1 MRLLLALGDAG
12 VLRNGVWILDMATK
26 SQIFQQSLDANKRFL
41 MDRTVTLFD
50 YKKGFANGTGT
61 LFKIANRVLIATAA
75 HVIVGN
81 PNGRLWPA
89 TEKTRHESEG
99 FPAYAS
105 FARHPTLDVGYLE
118 VSPEG
123 AENYF
128 GDRVF
133 ANIADIAV
141 VGTGRENKSVIV
153 VGAPAEHID
162 VQKHDNRTG
171 SIGAKVL
178 FYWTVPPLV
187 ADWPD
192 VSTDLLDVNNDFVVE
207 YPTDDQ
213 MAAEGFPPINLPH
226 PGGISGGGIW
236 DQGFDVG
243 AVWTPHSTKLVA
255 IQSSWYPKSR
265 HLRAIQIH
273 HWLRMLYRDFH
284 DLRDSIEATHG
295 SGPWQIT

>member
-1 MRLLLALGDAG
+1 
-12 VLRNGVWILDMATK
+12 
-26 SQIFQQSLDANKRFL
+26 

-50 YKKGFANGTGT
+50 YKKDFANGTGT

-89 TEKTRHESEG
+89 TEETRHESEG
-99 FPAYAS
+99 FPAYSS
-105 FARHPTLDVGYLE
+105 FARHPTLDVGYIE
-118 VSPEG
+118 VSQDG
-123 AENYF
+123 AKKYF

-133 ANIADIAV
+133 ATIEDIAV

-153 VGAPAEHID
+153 VGAPAKHID
-162 VQKHDNRTG
+162 VQKLDDRTG
-171 SIGAKVL
+171 SIGARVL

-192 VSTDLLDVNNDFVVE
+192 VTTNPFDVNNDFVVE
-207 YPTDDQ
+207 YPNDDQ
-213 MAAEGFPPINLPH
+213 MAAEGFPPINLPY

-236 DQGFDVG
+236 DQGFDAG
-243 AVWTPHSTKLVA
+243 AVWTPYSTRLVA

-265 HLRAIQIH
+265 HLRATQIH
-273 HWLRMLYRDFH
+273 HWLRMLHRDFP
-284 DLRDSIEATHG
+284 DLRESIEAAHG